1 MADTGFYS
9 RNADIVAFFV
19 KQARKHDHIY
29 THPPACALS
38 LSRTQ
43 QRPLRLLLFSLSLSL
58 SLSLFG
64 LRKKNALLAKQD
76 NKKRA

>member
-1 MADTGFYS
+1 MTDTGFYS
-9 RNADIVAFFV
+9 RNADIVTFFV
-19 KQARKHDHIY
+19 KQARKHDHRN
-29 THPPACALS
+29 THPPACALSLS

-43 QRPLRLLLFSLSLSL
+43 QRPLRLRP
-58 SLSLFG
+58 LSLFG